1 MESMRKNTQLI
12 LALDVTDRKN
22 AVRISKETAD
32 HVDAIKIGYPLVLG
46 AGLGI
51 INDICKFAPV
61 IADFKVA
68 DIPNTDRLICS
79 QAFEAGASAVIVHG
93 FTGRDSV
100 SECVKTA
107 KDFHGDI
114 FVVTEMSHPG
124 AVEFMQPKALEL
136 ASIAVECKASGV
148 VAPATRPE
156 RVRQIRSVVGN
167 LTIISPGV
175 GAQGGSAADA
185 IRAGADHVIVGRSIY
200 GSKTPGIEA
209 EKIVKEIEKCR

>member
-1 MESMRKNTQLI
+1 MIRRNTQLI

-68 DIPNTDRLICS
+68 DIPNTDQLICS
-79 QAFEAGASAVIVHG
+79 QTFEAGASAVIVHG

-156 RVRQIRSVVGN
+156 RVRQIRGVVGN

-209 EKIVKEIEKCR
+209 EKIEKEIEKCR